1 MKAPLRCEDEPPHF
15 RGLLGHNDD
24 EESLVCTFVVPNEF
38 EPPPPPQCVCAFPT
52 VLHTLVIALQEACFQ
67 SNRFRS
73 LDNDLGNQCDDATSS
88 VNTITSIIMIMLMM
102 INNHG
107 S

>member
-1 MKAPLRCEDEPPHF
+1 MEPLGNH
-15 RGLLGHNDD
+15 DD
-24 EESLVCTFVVPNEF
+24 EESLVCTSAVPNEF
-38 EPPPPPQCVCAFPT
+38 VGPSPPPYSRPFPT
-52 VLHTLVIALQEACFQ
+52 VLYTLVIALQEACFQ

-102 INNHG
+102 ITNHG